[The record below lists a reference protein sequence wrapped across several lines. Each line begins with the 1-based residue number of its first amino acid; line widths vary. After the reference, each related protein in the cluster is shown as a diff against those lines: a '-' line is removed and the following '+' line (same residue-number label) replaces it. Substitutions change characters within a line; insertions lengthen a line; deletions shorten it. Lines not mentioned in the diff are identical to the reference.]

1 MTSFFIGAG
10 RCGSETYENTVRRF
24 IFLNHLPFA
33 CPKILAPFKMSNAVA
48 IVIFAIVIFP
58 LSTAKQ
64 LILLQIEIGYLVQQ
78 TN

>member
-1 MTSFFIGAG
+1 MWQWNLWEY
-10 RCGSETYENTVRRF
+10 SEK
-24 IFLNHLPFA
+24 IHILNHLPVA